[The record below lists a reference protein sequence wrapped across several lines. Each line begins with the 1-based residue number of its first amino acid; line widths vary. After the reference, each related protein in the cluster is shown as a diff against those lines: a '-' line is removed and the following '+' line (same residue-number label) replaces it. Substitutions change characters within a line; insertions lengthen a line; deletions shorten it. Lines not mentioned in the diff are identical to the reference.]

1 MYRRRNLLLLNA
13 KKGRSN
19 NFEIFKKFYD
29 FHVVMLNS
37 FILFVLAIA
46 YFFNPDAPASWLA
59 WLSLAVLDI
68 GLHLLWRSTPS
79 STTTYTQ

>member
-1 MYRRRNLLLLNA
+1 MIFMLLN
-13 KKGRSN
+13 
-19 NFEIFKKFYD
+19 
-29 FHVVMLNS
+29 L
-37 FILFVLAIA
+37 FILFVLANA
-46 YFFNPDAPASWLA
+46 YFSNPDAPASWLA

>member
-1 MYRRRNLLLLNA
+1 M
-13 KKGRSN
+13 
-19 NFEIFKKFYD
+19 IF
-29 FHVVMLNS
+29 MLLNS
-37 FILFVLAIA
+37 FILFVLGIA
-46 YFFNPDAPASWLA
+46 YFFNPYAPASWLA

>member
-1 MYRRRNLLLLNA
+1 M
-13 KKGRSN
+13 
-19 NFEIFKKFYD
+19 IF
-29 FHVVMLNS
+29 MLLNS

-46 YFFNPDAPASWLA
+46 YFSNPDAPASWLA